1 MKSPSGL
8 DAEGERLRFLTRVV
22 EREAAHLNDTDHR
35 LFVLPM
41 RVERAASLPTD
52 SQLAER
58 VEAFVARFARL
69 QDTLGDKLLPALLKS
84 LGERP
89 GPFIDNLNIA
99 EREGWVESATTWFEL
114 RRLRN
119 QMVHA
124 YTEDTRVFVDAL
136 NEAHTGVPLLQ
147 AAARAMRDELARRG
161 WAS

>member
-22 EREAAHLNDTDHR
+22 EREAA
-35 LFVLPM
+35 
-41 RVERAASLPTD
+41 
-52 SQLAER
+52 
-58 VEAFVARFARL
+58 
-69 QDTLGDKLLPALLKS
+69 
-84 LGERP
+84 
-89 GPFIDNLNIA
+89 LNIA